1 MHTENSVETLNTT
14 QHSESQEVHQA
25 SLLFPHPHM
34 PGVKADE
41 VFQIAG
47 WPVSNSTT
55 FLLFITVLFFLFY
68 FAVKKFKA
76 VPGFFQSLVE
86 MLLESIEGLLTS
98 LTGGKSHRVAQLMF
112 PIATIFLVVGSIN
125 IIGSFPIINQFTIQA
140 GEHVVPL
147 FRKATSDINVTLP
160 LALAIVL
167 SMQVFGVIN
176 WGFFGY
182 FKRFF
187 PLHTLWHETKH
198 HGVGGFFM
206 GVIELFVGLLEFISE
221 CVKVVSL
228 SLRLFGNMFAGE
240 ILLAILTGIFAIALP
255 AVWLG
260 FDFMVAVIQTIVIGC
275 LTSVYYV
282 LVVKEE
288 GQESGH

>member
-1 MHTENSVETLNTT
+1 MEHNLELQNQENNENS
-14 QHSESQEVHQA
+14 HQA
-25 SLLFPHPHM
+25 GTPSILFPHPHM

-41 VFQIAG
+41 VFSVAG

-55 FLLFITVLFFLFY
+55 FLVFITVLFFLFY

-86 MLLESIEGLLTS
+86 MTIEAIENLLVS

-112 PIATIFLVVGSIN
+112 PIAAIFLIVGSIN
-125 IIGSFPIINQFTIQA
+125 IIGSFPIINQFTIEHA
-140 GEHVVPL
+140 GHIVPL
-147 FRKATSDINVTLP
+147 FRKATSDINVTFP
-160 LALAIVL
+160 LALTIVL
-167 SMQVFGVIN
+167 SMQYFGIIN

-182 FKRFF
+182 FKRFV
-187 PLHTLWHETKH
+187 PLHILWNETKH

-206 GVIELFVGLLEFISE
+206 GLIELFVGLLELISE
-221 CVKVVSL
+221 MVKVVSL

-260 FDFMVAVIQTIVIGC
+260 FDFMVAIIQTIVIGC

-282 LVVKEE
+282 LVVKEPD
-288 GQESGH
+288 QTSH